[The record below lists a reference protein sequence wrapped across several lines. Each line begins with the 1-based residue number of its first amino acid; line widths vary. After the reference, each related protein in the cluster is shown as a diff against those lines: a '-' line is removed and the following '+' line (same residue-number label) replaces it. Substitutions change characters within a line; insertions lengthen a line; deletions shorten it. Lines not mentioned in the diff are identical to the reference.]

1 MARISSYLYLFQ
13 QKLAVVLYLSLRA
26 CLGCILLTASV
37 SWVAGPLSPCL
48 VMLPVGPVYVPSG
61 LLALCL
67 LSQSIVCTCP
77 SAARQHT
84 FFRCFS
90 YFQSW
95 PCKVGLS
102 AWLKAA
108 GTCPFRQSLMV
119 IFSRPLWAGFNS
131 PFDWRCTGLLAM
143 EAQIALRSFPLLPLH
158 FSCGNWEI
166 ERNESHS
173 HSN

>member
-1 MARISSYLYLFQ
+1 MSGA
-13 QKLAVVLYLSLRA
+13 
-26 CLGCILLTASV
+26 
-37 SWVAGPLSPCL
+37 
-48 VMLPVGPVYVPSG
+48 VGPVYVPSG
-61 LLALCL
+61 LPALCW
-67 LSQSIVCTCP
+67 LSQSIVCPCP
-77 SAARQHT
+77 SAARPHT

-90 YFQSW
+90 YFRSW

-108 GTCPFRQSLMV
+108 GSCPFRKSLAV
-119 IFSRPLWAGFNS
+119 IFIRPLWAGFNC
-131 PFDWRCTGLLAM
+131 PFDSRGTGLHAV
-143 EAQIALRSFPLLPLH
+143 EAQITLRSFPLFPLH